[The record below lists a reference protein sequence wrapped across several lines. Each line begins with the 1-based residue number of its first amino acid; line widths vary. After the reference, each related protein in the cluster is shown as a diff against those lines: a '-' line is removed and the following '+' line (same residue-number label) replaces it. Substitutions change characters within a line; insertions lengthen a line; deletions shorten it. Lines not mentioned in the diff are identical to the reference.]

1 MGHYDSTDD
10 TLRGAVSHEDY
21 ATVPYVYTD
30 DPGEDKPASPVP
42 AGDVPAVDPL
52 DADDLPHGAHVAGGA
67 AASPHETHA
76 VAGSAHETH
85 APTDLPYETDE
96 TDGANGQ
103 PHGLDDRPYEPHEQ
117 HASEYSRVVEEAPAP
132 VASPGH
138 DAAIDVEAREDSEA
152 LSGRS
157 SRLAWGIRSDVG
169 LVRSH
174 NEDSYL
180 ARAPLFAV
188 CDGMGGHAAGEVA
201 SSIAVQTLAEEAPAT
216 ADDILLG
223 AAVESANAAVIR
235 GATEGVG
242 KPGMGS
248 TCTCAIIDGNRMA
261 IAHVGDSR
269 LYLLHAGTL
278 VRLTH
283 DHSYV
288 EELVDAGEI
297 TADEARVHPSRSVI
311 TRALGS
317 DPDMYADHFTLNIS
331 AGDRVIICSDG
342 LSGMVED
349 SLMEAIAVSTATPQ
363 QAADSLVSEALAAGG
378 HDNVT
383 VVVVDVLD
391 DGLAE
396 THRAHRMRRLFFIV
410 LAILATLAGLAG
422 LTMLYVSSSWYLG
435 ANNGR
440 VAIYHGVNS
449 SLAGIQLSELDTQT
463 SVAVDDLPQTVQE
476 HQQEGIS
483 VSSADEARQV
493 VDDYRAQIDAD
504 KTNAAQTAQTVSG
517 EDSDAVDSADG
528 GAAAGGDA
536 GATGASAT
544 GAINPTATTEGGE
557 A

>member
-1 MGHYDSTDD
+1 MKLKPLPLPRHRES
-10 TLRGAVSHEDY
+10 L
-21 ATVPYVYTD
+21 YTRI
-30 DPGEDKPASPVP
+30 
-42 AGDVPAVDPL
+42 AG
-52 DADDLPHGAHVAGGA
+52 HGAKK
-67 AASPHETHA
+67 
-76 VAGSAHETH
+76 
-85 APTDLPYETDE
+85 
-96 TDGANGQ
+96 
-103 PHGLDDRPYEPHEQ
+103 
-117 HASEYSRVVEEAPAP
+117 P

-138 DAAIDVEAREDSEA
+138 DVIPVENREGTDSRRGA
-152 LSGRS
+152 SGM
-157 SRLAWGIRSDVG
+157 LAWGARTDIG

-174 NEDSYL
+174 NEDSFL
-180 ARAPLFAV
+180 VQAPVFAV

-201 SSIAVQTLAEEAPAT
+201 SSIAVETIAANAPLH
-216 ADDILLG
+216 ADDVLLG
-223 AAVESANAAVIR
+223 AAVEAANAKVIE
-235 GATEGVG
+235 GAKTGKG
-242 KPGMGS
+242 KPGMG
-248 TCTCAIIDGNRMA
+248 CTASCILVEKNKVA

-269 LYLLHAGTL
+269 IYLLHAGAL

-297 TADEARVHPSRSVI
+297 TADEARVHPSRSII
-311 TRALGS
+311 TRALGN
-317 DPDMYADHFTLNIS
+317 DPDMYADHFTLNVS

-349 SLMEAIAVSTATPQ
+349 SLMEGIAVSTATPQ
-363 QAADSLVSEALAAGG
+363 QAADTLVSEALAAGG

-396 THRAHRMRRLFFIV
+396 THRAHRMRRLSFIV
-410 LAILATLAGLAG
+410 LSILATLAVLTG

-435 ANNGR
+435 ANDGK

-449 SLAGIQLSELDTQT
+449 SFAGIQLSGLDTQT

-476 HQQEGIS
+476 HLQEGIS

-517 EDSDAVDSADG
+517 EDSDAADG
-528 GAAAGGDA
+528 TAAGGDA
-536 GATGASAT
+536 GAT
-544 GAINPTATTEGGE
+544 EGGE